1 MLCLT
6 SMTTNSGCDADP
18 LVSDNE
24 ARDLIQRDAK
34 TMHLAFRGLLTSRH
48 YLHSDMDGG
57 NLRGT
62 KYKSRRNG
70 NSRSAYI
77 LVAYVWGD
85 VFGLFLMGPAVATM
99 RFFNTLN
106 RIEIKLNEEMY

>member
-48 YLHSDMDGG
+48 YVVQTG
-57 NLRGT
+57 
-62 KYKSRRNG
+62 
-70 NSRSAYI
+70 
-77 LVAYVWGD
+77 VFD
-85 VFGLFLMGPAVATM
+85 VEENARAMAAALEKAG
-99 RFFNTLN
+99 
-106 RIEIKLNEEMY
+106 IEWHIKER